1 MITIKLAS
9 NIITIMI
16 VIILQYNILL
26 FAYYLIKKHGYE
38 VISFV
43 YVLRTFFYAFVP
55 VIVLFRKRFRRN
67 QSKL

>member
-1 MITIKLAS
+1 M
-9 NIITIMI
+9 
-16 VIILQYNILL
+16 LQYNILL